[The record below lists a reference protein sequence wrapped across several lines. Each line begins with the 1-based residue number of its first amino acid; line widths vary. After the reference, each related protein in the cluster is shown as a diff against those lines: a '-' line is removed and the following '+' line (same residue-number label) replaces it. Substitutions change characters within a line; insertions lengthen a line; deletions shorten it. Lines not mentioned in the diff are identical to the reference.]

1 MKRIAPAASSL
12 GPAGAGSADRSIR
25 RHFIAVAAALLVL
38 IGAIGGWMVS
48 TELMGAV
55 IAPGQLVV
63 ESNARKI
70 QHPTGGVVGAIFAR
84 DGDRVTAGDILVR
97 LDDTQTR
104 ANLAIIVKSLNE
116 LAAREARQIAERDAR
131 PSIAFPQELLVQQS
145 DLEVARL
152 IDGEQRL
159 FENRVKMREGQKSQ
173 LRQQVEQ
180 AGERIVG
187 LSAQLN
193 AKAQEIEWNRK
204 ELAGI
209 RDLWS
214 KNLIPFTRVS
224 SLERDGARL
233 AGESGQL
240 VAATAETKGRISEI
254 ELRIIQI
261 DQDMRAEI
269 DRDLAEIRAKRSE
282 LTEKRVAAEDSL
294 KRIDIRSPIDGRVH
308 QSVVHTVGGVVPS
321 TEPLMLIVPTNDV
334 LVAESRVSPSDVDQL
349 QIGQDAVIQLGAFN
363 QRTTPR
369 LNGRVIQ
376 ISPDVSVD
384 QKSGAAF
391 YSVRVSIP
399 KSEVERLG
407 AVRLVPGMPLVLFMQ
422 TDMRTVLSYLVRP
435 LQEQVDRAFRER

>member
-1 MKRIAPAASSL
+1 MKTPPTAAS
-12 GPAGAGSADRSIR
+12 PARRSADRSIR
-25 RHFIAVAAALLVL
+25 RHFVAVAVAMFLLV
-38 IGAIGGWMVS
+38 GAVGGWLVS

-84 DGDRVTAGDILVR
+84 DGDRVKAGDVLVR

-116 LAAREARQIAERDAR
+116 FAARQARQVAERDAK
-131 PSIAFPQELLVQQS
+131 PSVSFPTELLSQQS
-145 DLEVARL
+145 DPEIARL

-180 AGERIVG
+180 AGERITG

-193 AKAQEIEWNRK
+193 AKAQEIEWNQK
-204 ELAGI
+204 ELVGI

-224 SLERDGARL
+224 ALERDGARL

-240 VAATAETKGRISEI
+240 VALMAETKGRISEV

-308 QSVVHTVGGVVPS
+308 QSTVHTMGGVVTS
-321 TEPLMLIVPTNDV
+321 TDPLMLIVPTDDV
-334 LVAESRVSPSDVDQL
+334 LVAESRVSPIDVDQL
-349 QIGQDAVIQLGAFN
+349 QLGQQAVIQLGAFN
-363 QRTTPR
+363 QRTTPK
-369 LNGRVIQ
+369 LNGRVVH

-399 KSEVERLG
+399 ESEVERLG
-407 AVRLVPGMPLVLFMQ
+407 SVRLVPGMPLIAFMQ
-422 TDMRTVLSYLVRP
+422 TDMRTVLSYLIRP
-435 LQEQVDRAFRER
+435 LQEQTDRAFRER

>member
-1 MKRIAPAASSL
+1 MKTTATTTAS
-12 GPAGAGSADRSIR
+12 PAGRSADRSIR
-25 RHFIAVAAALLVL
+25 RHFVAVAVVMLLLV
-38 IGAIGGWMVS
+38 GAVGGWLVS
-48 TELMGAV
+48 TELRGAV

-84 DGDRVTAGDILVR
+84 DGDRVKAGDVLLR

-104 ANLAIIVKSLNE
+104 ANLAVIVKSLNE
-116 LAAREARQIAERDAR
+116 FAARQARQVAERDAK
-131 PSIAFPQELLVQQS
+131 PSVSFPAELLSQQS
-145 DLEVARL
+145 DPEVTRL

-173 LRQQVEQ
+173 FRQQVKQ
-180 AGERIVG
+180 AGERIAG
-187 LSAQLN
+187 LSAQLT
-193 AKAQEIEWNRK
+193 AKAQEIEWNQK
-204 ELAGI
+204 ELVGI

-224 SLERDGARL
+224 ALERDGARL

-240 VAATAETKGRISEI
+240 VALMAETKGRISEV

-269 DRDLAEIRAKRSE
+269 DKDLAEIRAKRSE

-308 QSVVHTVGGVVPS
+308 QSTVHTMGGVVTS
-321 TEPLMLIVPTNDV
+321 TEPLMLIVPTDDV
-334 LVAESRVSPSDVDQL
+334 LVAESRVSPTDVDQL
-349 QIGQDAVIQLGAFN
+349 QLGQQAVVQLGAFN
-363 QRTTPR
+363 QRTTPK
-369 LNGRVIQ
+369 LNGRVVH

-384 QKSGAAF
+384 QKSGVAF

-399 KSEVERLG
+399 ESEVERLG
-407 AVRLVPGMPLVLFMQ
+407 SVRLVPGMPLVAFMQ
-422 TDMRTVLSYLVRP
+422 TDMRTVLSYLIRP
-435 LQEQVDRAFRER
+435 LQEQIDRAFRER